1 MLKPKPPGLR
11 LRRQARSGSPCP
23 PAARTLAG
31 LRGASPVSC
40 APDCPARVLW
50 ISPCPKKLPSSGRE
64 RLRRDE
70 AAQNVEQFGCGAK
83 NPFPTQRSPG
93 LFQAAGPGSGQS
105 GPDKG
110 HPHSLSSP
118 GLPLTLA
125 DGVSG
130 KFFQAL
136 VLQS

>member
-1 MLKPKPPGLR
+1 M
-11 LRRQARSGSPCP
+11 SPC
-23 PAARTLAG
+23 
-31 LRGASPVSC
+31 S
-40 APDCPARVLW
+40 
-50 ISPCPKKLPSSGRE
+50 KKLPSSGRE

-70 AAQNVEQFGCGAK
+70 SVQNVEQFDCGAK
-83 NPFPTQRSPG
+83 KPFPTRRSPG

-110 HPHSLSSP
+110 RPRSLSSP

-130 KFFQAL
+130 KFFKVL